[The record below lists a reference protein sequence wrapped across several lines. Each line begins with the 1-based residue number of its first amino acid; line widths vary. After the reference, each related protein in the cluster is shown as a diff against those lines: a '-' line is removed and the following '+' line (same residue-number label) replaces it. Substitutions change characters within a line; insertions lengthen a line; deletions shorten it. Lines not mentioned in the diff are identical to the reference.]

1 MQILLTTFTPWPL
14 LDKLFIR
21 KSLISVAA
29 LLKTHEKPSFISDLQ
44 PMRNK
49 MIKDGLVL
57 NDHAAGRHK
66 GKS

>member
-21 KSLISVAA
+21 KSLICVAA
-29 LLKTHEKPSFISDLQ
+29 LLKTQEKPNSISDLQ
-44 PMRNK
+44 PMRIK
-49 MIKDGLVL
+49 MVKASLVL
-57 NDHAAGRHK
+57 NSHVVGRHK